1 MIDSKMIGDLRALTG
16 AGIVDCKKALEET
29 GSNFDA
35 AVELLRKKGQKVAA
49 NKQSRETKEGLVYA
63 YVHTSGRVGT
73 LVEVLCETDFVARND
88 DFKQLAHELALQ
100 IAAMNPLYVN
110 PEDVP
115 TEVVA
120 KEVEIYKEQMGAS
133 LSGKPQ
139 EMVDKIMSGKIAKYY
154 EEVCL
159 LKQKFIK
166 DDSITIA
173 ELVTRTIAKV
183 GENIQ
188 VRRFSRFAL

>member
-29 GSNFDA
+29 GGNFDA

-115 TEVVA
+115 TEVVD

-139 EMVDKIMSGKIAKYY
+139 EMVEKILSGKIAKYY

-188 VRRFSRFAL
+188 VRRFARFSL